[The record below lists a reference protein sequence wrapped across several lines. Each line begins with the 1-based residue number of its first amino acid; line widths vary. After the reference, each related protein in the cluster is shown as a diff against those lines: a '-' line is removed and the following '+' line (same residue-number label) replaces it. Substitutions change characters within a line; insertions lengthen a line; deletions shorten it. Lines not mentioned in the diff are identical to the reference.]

1 MLIGAAIGLLLI
13 YLKTKTKRAT
23 IKLISDNLKP
33 SVFPQPVEKPQAPY
47 KRRDMMSTVEQ
58 KLFLRLKTALHGHCD
73 VHAQVALSRL
83 LDVDKQRDI
92 TTFNQVAQKSV
103 DFVITATTKDNNIT
117 TVAVIELDDKSHLA
131 KNRQIADRVKNAAL
145 EQAGITLFRW
155 TVKDMPDVETIQKLF
170 LG

>member
-1 MLIGAAIGLLLI
+1 
-13 YLKTKTKRAT
+13 
-23 IKLISDNLKP
+23 
-33 SVFPQPVEKPQAPY
+33 
-47 KRRDMMSTVEQ
+47 
-58 KLFLRLKTALHGHCD
+58 
-73 VHAQVALSRL
+73 L